1 MKKYVL
7 FLTLVIFVTSCQQ
20 DKKDIITEK
29 IQYDVNIKSPNPDY
43 DWWIQNLPGPQRD
56 QLVDMILGGAQSG
69 KFQTYDYFNKPMSAF
84 EVSKILSDT
93 SVLTLMGKEP
103 PYEYYDTAIVYT
115 IQREDILKIRFL
127 EEWSIDPD
135 NLKIEKKI
143 LGIAPV
149 ARRIDP
155 MGIER
160 WQPLFWIYTDEKFI
174 QKIKN
179 N

>member
-155 MGIER
+155 MGIE
-160 WQPLFWIYTDEKFI
+160 
-174 QKIKN
+174 
-179 N
+179 

>member
-1 MKKYVL
+1 MKKYVSFFILAVL
-7 FLTLVIFVTSCQQ
+7 FVSCQQ
-20 DKKDIITEK
+20 DAKELITEK

-56 QLVDMILGGAQSG
+56 HLVDMILDGALSGEFQS
-69 KFQTYDYFNKPMSAF
+69 YDYFNEPISAF

-127 EEWSIDPD
+127 EEWRIDPEE
-135 NLKIEKKI
+135 LTIEKKI

-160 WQPLFWIYTDEKFI
+160 WQPLFWIYTDEKFVG
-174 QKIKN
+174 QLKN